1 MKRSIS
7 VATVIA
13 LLGLSFPARAQSAEA
28 DELFRQGRAAL
39 EKMDYATA
47 CSKFSESNRLERAVG
62 TLISLAQCEEAQNK
76 FVMARQHWQ
85 EAADLADALQDRLQ
99 RGPAA
104 RAKVA
109 ELDKRIA
116 RLTIQLGPT
125 APPSTTVKRD
135 DVNLQSASF
144 GSALPVESG
153 KHVLVVSAEGYEPK
167 QFDLMLSEG
176 ESQTIVVEP
185 GAQLPAPPPGT
196 NPGAEVP
203 VAPGEP
209 HSETLRTTA
218 FVLGG
223 VGVIGIG
230 VGAVFGLR
238 ASSKWSDA
246 KDACKPG
253 ACGAGST
260 AQSDKDSASSAGTI
274 STITFIVGGAALATG
289 IALYVVDRNQR
300 YGSLKIVPSLGGLSA
315 IGSF

>member
-7 VATVIA
+7 VATAVA
-13 LLGLSFPARAQSAEA
+13 LLALSVPARAQSAEA

-47 CSKFSESNRLERAVG
+47 CSKFAESNRLERAVG

-99 RGPAA
+99 RGPGA
-104 RAKVA
+104 RAKVV

-116 RLTIQLGPT
+116 RLTIQLAPT
-125 APPSTTVKRD
+125 APANTTVKRD

-144 GSALPVESG
+144 GSALPIESG
-153 KHVLVVSAEGYEPK
+153 KHVLVVTADGYEPK
-167 QFDLMLSEG
+167 TFDLMLSAG
-176 ESQTIVVEP
+176 ESQTVVVEP
-185 GAQLPAPPPGT
+185 GAQLPAPPPS
-196 NPGAEVP
+196 A
-203 VAPGEP
+203 APQTDAPPPE
-209 HSETLRTTA
+209 HSDTLRTTA

-223 VGVIGIG
+223 VGVVGIG
-230 VGAVFGLR
+230 VGAIFGLR

-253 ACGAGST
+253 ACGPDSA

-300 YGSLKIVPSLGGLSA
+300 NGSLKIVPSLGGLTA
-315 IGSF
+315 VGSF